1 MNPGDPGEPMRS
13 APADGR
19 RSAPAHA
26 RRSAPAHTQDPE
38 QPTSA
43 PILASSLEREAATS
57 RLQEAFAE
65 HRLTDDE
72 FDQRI
77 RRALAARTTAELDGL
92 TADLPAPAPSLVIA
106 AAHGSKPGRFAV
118 ALKSSISRTGPWT
131 VPPRFFSVVYKGSGL
146 LDLRAA
152 ELSSAVTTITAVSY
166 KARTEV
172 LLPPGVRVEL
182 GGTGVSGAG
191 DARPADLPADAPLV
205 RVQGVAYKGTI
216 EVRTGQ
222 GA

>member
-1 MNPGDPGEPMRS
+1 MNPSDTREPTRL
-13 APADGR
+13 
-19 RSAPAHA
+19 APAHV
-26 RRSAPAHTQDPE
+26 RGPE
-38 QPTSA
+38 QPAQA
-43 PILASSLEREAATS
+43 PILASNVEREAATR

-72 FDQRI
+72 FDQRV
-77 RRALAARTTAELDGL
+77 RRALTARTTAELDGL
-92 TADLPAPAPSLVIA
+92 TADLPAPTPALVIA

-118 ALKSSISRTGPWT
+118 ALKSSISRAGRWT

-152 ELSSAVTTITAVSY
+152 ELSAAVTTLTAISY
-166 KARTEV
+166 KSRTEIV
-172 LLPPGVRVEL
+172 LPPGIRVEF

-191 DARPADLPADAPLV
+191 DARSDVPADAPLV
-205 RVQGVAYKGTI
+205 RVQGVAYKGSI

-222 GA
+222 DTRGA